1 MFLDG
6 IPTWNSHWRR
16 GRSLPASQTCS
27 LLLQGRPPG
36 LSKHIGGC
44 VGSRVTGTAR
54 RANGNVPEQSVCQS
68 NIYQSNHI
76 LQALEDFAGP
86 GSPTLRPFIKG
97 GLRLLSRIP
106 PAPSSGDS
114 PDTHSA
120 MTWHLMV
127 KAFAPTS
134 SGPKSKQ
141 LFKCPRWADS
151 SQTAGQTS
159 GRTTLPSRM
168 WCQRM
173 PAFSSLG
180 APCPVIQKGFF

>member
-1 MFLDG
+1 MQPPSAGQTPWPLQA
-6 IPTWNSHWRR
+6 HRR
-16 GRSLPASQTCS
+16 LCGEQGYRHCSPCEWKRS
-27 LLLQGRPPG
+27 
-36 LSKHIGGC
+36 
-44 VGSRVTGTAR
+44 
-54 RANGNVPEQSVCQS
+54 EQSVCQS

-120 MTWHLMV
+120 KTRHLMV

-134 SGPKSKQ
+134 LGPKSKQ